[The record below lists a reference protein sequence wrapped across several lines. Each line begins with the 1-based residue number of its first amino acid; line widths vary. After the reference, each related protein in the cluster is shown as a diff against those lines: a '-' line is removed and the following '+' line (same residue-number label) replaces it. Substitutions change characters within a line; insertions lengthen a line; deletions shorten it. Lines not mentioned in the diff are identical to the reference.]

1 MSIAIITQLAII
13 AVGLM
18 ALAMLLLRLGRRV
31 GRRSG
36 SPFEAA
42 LVPGKESMPVF
53 DEFESIRRTVD
64 GARYSAFDV
73 HFMLRPLLR
82 ELATSRLRVRRGIEL
97 DAQPESA
104 SEVLGSEAFAL
115 LREGRPAP
123 LNYRRPAMSL
133 QEIERIVK
141 VLESI

>member
-13 AVGLM
+13 VVGVV
-18 ALAMLLLRLGRRV
+18 ALAMLVRRLGRRV
-31 GRRSG
+31 RRRSG

-42 LVPGKESMPVF
+42 LAPSKESIPVL

-64 GARYSAFDV
+64 AARYSALDV

-82 ELATSRLRVRRGIEL
+82 ELAASRLRVRRGFEL
-97 DAQPESA
+97 DAQPVLA
-104 SEVLGSEAFAL
+104 AEVLGSAAFAFL
-115 LREGRPAP
+115 QEGRPAR

-133 QEIERIVK
+133 QEIDRIVK
-141 VLESI
+141 GLESI

>member
-13 AVGLM
+13 AVGVM
-18 ALAMLLLRLGRRV
+18 ALAILLRRLGRRV
-31 GRRSG
+31 HRRSG

-42 LVPGKESMPVF
+42 LAQGNESMPVF
-53 DEFESIRRTVD
+53 DEFESIRRSVD

-82 ELATSRLRVRRGIEL
+82 ELAASRLRVRRGLEL
-97 DAQPESA
+97 DAQPGAA
-104 SEVLGSEAFAL
+104 SEVLGSEAFAF

-133 QEIERIVK
+133 HEIERIVK

>member
-1 MSIAIITQLAII
+1 MSIAVITQLAII
-13 AVGLM
+13 AVGVT
-18 ALAMLLLRLGRRV
+18 ALAILLRRLGRRV
-31 GRRSG
+31 RPRSG

-42 LVPGKESMPVF
+42 LAPRKESLPEL

-64 GARYSAFDV
+64 AARYAALDV

-82 ELATSRLRVRRGIEL
+82 ELAESRLRALRGFEL
-97 DAQPESA
+97 DAQPELA
-104 SEVLGSEAFAL
+104 SGALGPEALAF
-115 LREGRPAP
+115 LREGRPAR

-133 QEIERIVK
+133 REIERIVK

>member
-13 AVGLM
+13 AVGVT
-18 ALAMLLLRLGRRV
+18 ALAILLHRFGRRV
-31 GRRSG
+31 RPPSG

-42 LVPGKESMPVF
+42 LAPRKESMPVL

-64 GARYSAFDV
+64 AARYAALDV

-82 ELATSRLRVRRGIEL
+82 ELAASRLRARRGFDL
-97 DAQPESA
+97 DARPELASA
-104 SEVLGSEAFAL
+104 VLGAEVLAF
-115 LREGRPAP
+115 LRQGRPAR

-133 QEIERIVK
+133 REIERIVK
-141 VLESI
+141 GLESI

>member
-1 MSIAIITQLAII
+1 MSIAIIAQVAMI
-13 AVGLM
+13 AVGVM
-18 ALAMLLLRLGRRV
+18 ALAMLLRRLGRRV
-31 GRRSG
+31 GRPSS

-42 LVPGKESMPVF
+42 LAPGKESMPVF

-82 ELATSRLRVRRGIEL
+82 ELAASRLRARRAIEL

-104 SEVLGSEAFAL
+104 SEVLGPEAYAL

-123 LNYRRPAMSL
+123 MNYRRPVMSL
-133 QEIERIVK
+133 REIERIVK